1 MSYLANLPRK
11 QFQDA
16 VRNEEFRNGS
26 FATLSFPKTGS
37 GPGLPDNDRTTIND
51 VCFHGT
57 NVLTLFAGVPAHIR
71 LSFALSDCASAPA
84 RPSVLAPI
92 GQAIQDGCGDPD
104 VSTMT
109 GALS

>member
-1 MSYLANLPRK
+1 MSYLANLPRE
-11 QFQDA
+11 QSQDA
-16 VRNEEFRNGS
+16 VRNEEFRNGNI
-26 FATLSFPKTGS
+26 ATIGFPKTRSGS
-37 GPGLPDNDRTTIND
+37 SLPDDDRTTMNH

-57 NVLTLFAGVPAHIR
+57 NVLTLFASVPAHIR

-84 RPSVLAPI
+84 RSRVLAPI
-92 GQAIQDGCGDPD
+92 GQAIQDGRGDPD